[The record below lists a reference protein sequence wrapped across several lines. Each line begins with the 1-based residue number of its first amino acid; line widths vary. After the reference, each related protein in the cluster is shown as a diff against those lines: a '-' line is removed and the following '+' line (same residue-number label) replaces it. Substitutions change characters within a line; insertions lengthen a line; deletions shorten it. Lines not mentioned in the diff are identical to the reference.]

1 MRNVESFS
9 TNGPVENGFPPKEDE
24 ECIDAGE
31 VRLVAEQVVEDV
43 VKRAS
48 RAANSKGCG
57 LQKLPTIQIDSAPSP
72 PNSPNEEE
80 EPLDAEQVDI
90 NWEEDQE
97 QEVLSDSENL
107 RAFLKL
113 YVEDLLLQAMVIA
126 QKKLQ
131 FVGVAEEDE
140 SEEETLQTD
149 SSLVPAPPTPD
160 GSEKEV
166 EEEEEEED
174 EDALIREAA
183 EKVVEEV
190 LTKATELVTERLEQL
205 ASLEFPDLPSFKI
218 DTVKSAPPSPELE
231 EEPPPNQKKWT
242 FKMNQEEEKSLSM
255 CVAEKVSWITFD
267 EAPEDVRDAA
277 TRFIKEIVGKA
288 VAMAEEKAVPTV
300 PFNFEDVDLIKTSG
314 PWYIRAREAL
324 VRVLRTACFCT
335 PRRHDS

>member
-1 MRNVESFS
+1 MRSSGSKLSGNVESFS

-205 ASLEFPDLPSFKI
+205 ASLEFP
-218 DTVKSAPPSPELE
+218 
-231 EEPPPNQKKWT
+231 
-242 FKMNQEEEKSLSM
+242 
-255 CVAEKVSWITFD
+255 ITFD